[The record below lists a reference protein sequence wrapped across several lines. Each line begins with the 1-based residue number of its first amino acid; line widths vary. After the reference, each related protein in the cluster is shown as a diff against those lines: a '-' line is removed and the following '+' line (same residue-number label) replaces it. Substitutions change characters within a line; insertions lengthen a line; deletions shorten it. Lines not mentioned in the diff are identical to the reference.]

1 MVTIKIIRGDEIGEF
16 ITAERCYIT
25 ETWNSSE
32 DLALSIARARLEP
45 GVTTAWHWLDGVIE
59 RYRILAGRG
68 RVEVGALP
76 ASIVGPGDVVV
87 IPSGVR
93 QRISNIGTEDLLFD
107 CLCTPRFTPGCYHSL
122 EG

>member
-1 MVTIKIIRGDEIGEF
+1 MTGIEIVHADTIGEF
-16 ITAERCYIT
+16 ITAERCYIA

-32 DLALSIARARLEP
+32 DPALSIAQARLEP

-59 RYRILAGRG
+59 RYRVLAGRG
-68 RVEVGALP
+68 RVEVGELP
-76 ASIVGPGDVVV
+76 ASVVGPGDVVV
-87 IPSGVR
+87 IPAGVR

-107 CLCTPRFTPGCYHSL
+107 CLCTPRFTTGCYHSM

>member
-1 MVTIKIIRGDEIGEF
+1 MTHIEIIQADASSEF
-16 ITAERCYIT
+16 YTAERCFIT
-25 ETWNSSE
+25 ETWNSST
-32 DLALSIARARLEP
+32 DPAMSIARARLEP

-68 RVEVGALP
+68 RVEVGELP
-76 ASIVGPGDVVV
+76 ARVVGPGDVVV
-87 IPSGVR
+87 IPAGVR

-107 CLCTPRFTPGCYHSL
+107 CLCTPRFTPGCYHSM